1 MQLTPMMFFITCP
14 LVFLGGFVDAIAGG
28 GGIITLPA
36 YLLAGVPIHLAIG
49 SNKFSSSIGTCVS
62 TFRLWKNNFMNKALI
77 VPTVLAAL
85 CGSSLGAYLSLQ
97 VGEAIL
103 KYMMLVILPIVAF
116 YVLKGKNLKDAP
128 KNISDN
134 ISENISEKF
143 SEINYENVSS
153 NISADVSAS
162 TLVCQ
167 GGEIQDN
174 SRIPTHK
181 YPTKLMLIATLSA
194 FLIGGYDG
202 FYGPGTGTFLILVF
216 TGLAHMDVKTASGN
230 AKVINLASNLA
241 ALVTFL
247 LHSTILIPLA
257 CVASI
262 FSIAG
267 HYIGSG
273 LVIKNGSRIIRPII
287 IVVLL
292 LLFIKILSGR

>member
-1 MQLTPMMFFITCP
+1 MQLTLMMFFITCP
-14 LVFLGGFVDAIAGG
+14 LVFLGGFVDAVAGG

-77 VPTVLAAL
+77 IPTVLAAL

-103 KYMMLVILPIVAF
+103 KYMMLIILPIVAF
-116 YVLKGKNLKDAP
+116 YVLKGKNR
-128 KNISDN
+128 
-134 ISENISEKF
+134 
-143 SEINYENVSS
+143 
-153 NISADVSAS
+153 
-162 TLVCQ
+162 TLAYQ
-167 GGEIQDN
+167 AEEIQDN
-174 SRIPTHK
+174 SCIPTHK
-181 YPTKLMLIATLSA
+181 DATKLMLIATLSA

-267 HYIGSG
+267 HYVGSG
-273 LVIKNGSRIIRPII
+273 LVIKNGSRIVRPII

-292 LLFIKILSGR
+292 LLFIKILTGR